1 MKSNHLAS
9 LAFGALL
16 LGSTIVSAQST
27 ETPKPQDTTKG
38 NEVVGNP
45 QPPPANPLSS
55 PQTAGQDKATGN
67 NMVGAN
73 TGQAL
78 ASADHPGFDALD
90 TGKKSYLNKHDV
102 KSHMWLSKNFAKC
115 DADHDGHLS
124 QDEYAA
130 CHK

>member
-16 LGSTIVSAQST
+16 LGCTLAAAQT
-27 ETPKPQDTTKG
+27 ADAPKATDTTKG
-38 NEVVGNP
+38 NEVTGNP

-55 PQTAGQDKATGN
+55 PQTAGQDKSTGN
-67 NMVGAN
+67 NLVGAN

-78 ASADHPGFDALD
+78 ASPQHPGFDTLD

-102 KSHMWLSKNFAKC
+102 KHHMWLSKNFAKC
-115 DADHDGHLS
+115 DTDHDGQLS